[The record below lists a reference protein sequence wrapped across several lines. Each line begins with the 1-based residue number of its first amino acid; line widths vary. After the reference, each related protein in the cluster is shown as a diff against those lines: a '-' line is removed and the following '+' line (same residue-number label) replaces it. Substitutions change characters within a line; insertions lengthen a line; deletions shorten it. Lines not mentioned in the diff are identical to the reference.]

1 MNEEMIKAMDVAIE
15 KLFKERLELFLSSL
29 EISISVKTDS
39 GINVT
44 KQINGPGLN
53 EMPEQYKLLEKQNEA
68 LRSEINDIRGKL
80 EMVINKY
87 NDLLQ
92 QNKILEAKAKD
103 PVVDP
108 ELVNKYNEVKLENER
123 LKAELDK
130 ANDDYDN
137 LVDEYN
143 ALNDKN
149 HILDE
154 QKHIFEKS
162 EAEWRAKYFSLKG
175 EQEKDM
181 PKMDV
186 SSLLETG
193 FTKDM
198 DVSMLNTDYEP
209 TYAPCSETKEPEG
222 LTIVSDVVD
231 RNYPPQPTFDE
242 NIHIPEA
249 VAPPV
254 MDDIP
259 AYDKFFQN
267 F

>member
-53 EMPEQYKLLEKQNEA
+53 EIPEQYKLLEKQNEA

-87 NDLLQ
+87 N
-92 QNKILEAKAKD
+92 
-103 PVVDP
+103 
-108 ELVNKYNEVKLENER
+108 ELVKQNEAI
-123 LKAELDK
+123 KAELDK

-198 DVSMLNTDYEP
+198 DVSLLNTDYEP

-249 VAPPV
+249 VAPPL